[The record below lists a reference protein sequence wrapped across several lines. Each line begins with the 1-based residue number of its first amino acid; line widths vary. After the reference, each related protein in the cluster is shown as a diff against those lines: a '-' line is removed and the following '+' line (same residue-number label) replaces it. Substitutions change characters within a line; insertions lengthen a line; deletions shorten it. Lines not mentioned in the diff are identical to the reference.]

1 MALRKPQLRLKPSLF
16 VLILLVVVSGI
27 MLGLSTGGFIVNFK
41 TVGFSALSTLQKGV
55 RAGFNGITGMVSA
68 VQEIRVLREEYQ
80 RLTEQLENYEYM
92 QRNNTEIRRE
102 NEHLKEQLAFTEQFE
117 YENHPAQIIGR
128 DPNNQY
134 STLTINKGSRHGIR
148 KNMPVIA
155 VQNGLVGLV
164 GKVLQVGHTTSLVM
178 PIYDYESN
186 VSARIQDTRDVGL
199 VSGLGW
205 EDRPLSMKYIKK
217 RVLPDLQYGDL
228 IVTSGENENFMK
240 DIPIGYITTIT
251 VQDYDSSLNI
261 ELAPV
266 VDFGRLETVI
276 VVDMK
281 ELNPEALESAGEGGN
296 R

>member
-1 MALRKPQLRLKPSLF
+1 M
-16 VLILLVVVSGI
+16 
-27 MLGLSTGGFIVNFK
+27 
-41 TVGFSALSTLQKGV
+41 
-55 RAGFNGITGMVSA
+55 
-68 VQEIRVLREEYQ
+68 REY
-80 RLTEQLENYEYM
+80 
-92 QRNNTEIRRE
+92 
-102 NEHLKEQLAFTEQFE
+102 K
-117 YENHPAQIIGR
+117 NHPAQIIGR

-240 DIPIGYITTIT
+240 DIPIGYINTIT

-261 ELAPV
+261 ELTPV
-266 VDFGRLETVI
+266 VDFGRLEQVFVLTSYTAS
-276 VVDMK
+276 VV
-281 ELNPEALESAGEGGN
+281 GGN
-296 R
+296 SANTPQSAVEPTSPIPQAPTEGLLPTGGSIVSVG